1 MILYFKVRSE
11 VQLELSRKKKP
22 APPTTLAQKTSKP
35 KKVQI
40 KSKASTVKDLDLD
53 LVPSR
58 LPKPPRS
65 KSWTSKPPRIAFKY
79 KPSPMKLEIGDQSFS
94 SSEPDADKI
103 ILVKGPVV
111 ADVTSALNNY
121 KGTNLL

>member
-22 APPTTLAQKTSKP
+22 APPTLAQKTSKP

-103 ILVKGPVV
+103 ILVKGPVG
-111 ADVTSALNNY
+111 ADVTSALHNY

>member
-22 APPTTLAQKTSKP
+22 APPTLAQKTSKP

-53 LVPSR
+53 LVQNC
-58 LPKPPRS
+58 LQVQT
-65 KSWTSKPPRIAFKY
+65 KSDEA
-79 KPSPMKLEIGDQSFS
+79 
-94 SSEPDADKI
+94 
-103 ILVKGPVV
+103 
-111 ADVTSALNNY
+111 
-121 KGTNLL
+121 